1 MLQMWIDWT
10 LYELLSN
17 RAAYITLAPMKQGQA
32 LGGKSQ
38 ALSINQGQVNHLE
51 AEAEPEEPENLEEVP
66 VEGEEGNEQ
75 QD

>member
-1 MLQMWIDWT
+1 
-10 LYELLSN
+10 
-17 RAAYITLAPMKQGQA
+17 MKQGQA